1 MSGTAVGWLS
11 IQRLRVPWA
20 VWRRGQVFRVWG
32 LGLKAPG
39 FRVEGVLK
47 LSLRQSSLDKHT

>member
-1 MSGTAVGWLS
+1 MQSVGFRDSDSGSHG
-11 IQRLRVPWA
+11 QC
-20 VWRRGQVFRVWG
+20 GQVFRVWG
-32 LGLKAPG
+32 LELKVSG